1 MLPMPF
7 YTHIRQEFKNFTPS
21 LFIQLT
27 LTTFIISAP
36 DPHEYVNTP
45 FNKEEKKQ
53 KKKNNHMDGNKV
65 EHRDVPSQGQ

>member
-45 FNKEEKKQ
+45 FNKEEKKA
-53 KKKNNHMDGNKV
+53 KKKKQPHGWKQ
-65 EHRDVPSQGQ
+65 S